1 MFGSFSVVGL
11 RNIIVQNDE
20 KIVKKKI
27 FGMEKLTS
35 TDNKLT
41 VGQTFSQPTYEKLK
55 VQEKERWQ
63 SVKQQEIFI
72 KEFGNLVTIKE
83 FVNLVMFLYKGIW

>member
-55 VQEKERWQ
+55 VQ
-63 SVKQQEIFI
+63 
-72 KEFGNLVTIKE
+72 
-83 FVNLVMFLYKGIW
+83 